1 MLQSLLT
8 NWKTTLAAVLLIAN
22 AAAHMVDPTIPGQD
36 LGTALS
42 AALGL
47 LFASDAATTKS

>member
-1 MLQSLLT
+1 MLQGLVT

-22 AAAHMVDPTIPGQD
+22 AAAHMIDPTIPGQD

-47 LFASDAATTKS
+47 LFASDAATKS